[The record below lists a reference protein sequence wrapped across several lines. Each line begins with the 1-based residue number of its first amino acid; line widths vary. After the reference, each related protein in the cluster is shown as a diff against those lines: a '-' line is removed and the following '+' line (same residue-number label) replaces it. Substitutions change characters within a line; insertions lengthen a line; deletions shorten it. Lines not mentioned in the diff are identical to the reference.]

1 MIFLAGEK
9 RYACK
14 RSSFMF
20 HGVGFDIMG
29 QTMRFEQELPGKRLD
44 FPASPR
50 PAGRSGGVR

>member
-14 RSSFMF
+14 QSSFMV

-29 QTMRFEQELPGKRLD
+29 QTMRFEQELLRL
-44 FPASPR
+44 
-50 PAGRSGGVR
+50 V